1 MEKEVFRELSAA
13 CLIEQEWGLV
23 GFKNKEGVE
32 IQTGPLEF
40 TAEEGSDC

>member
-1 MEKEVFRELSAA
+1 
-13 CLIEQEWGLV
+13 V

-40 TAEEGSDC
+40 TAEEGSDCWHGNGSPIGAVWQVCRVQNN